1 MSIITARAKL
11 LAIADRA
18 PIELGVEII
27 DVIENEMFRAPPI
40 RKARRTS
47 SALTEGLRR
56 RIKRYAHE
64 NPDATFHEIA
74 THHNVSIG
82 RVSEALNDKYP
93 NRKASIQ

>member
-27 DVIENEMFRAPPI
+27 DIIENEMFRAPPV
-40 RKARRTS
+40 RKARSTS
-47 SALTEGLRR
+47 SPLTEGLRR

-74 THHNVSIG
+74 THHSVSIG
-82 RVSEALNDKYP
+82 RVSETLNDKYP
-93 NRKASIQ
+93 NRKATQ

>member
-40 RKARRTS
+40 RKARSKSTS
-47 SALTEGLRR
+47 LTEGMRR
-56 RIKRYAHE
+56 RIKRFAHE

-82 RVSEALNDKYP
+82 RVSETLNDKYP